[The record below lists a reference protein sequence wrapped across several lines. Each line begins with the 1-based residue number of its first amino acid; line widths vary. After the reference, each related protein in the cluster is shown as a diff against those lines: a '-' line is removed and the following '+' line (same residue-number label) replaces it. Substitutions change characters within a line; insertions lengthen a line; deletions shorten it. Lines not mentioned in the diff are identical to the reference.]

1 MEGYPVLKDDIF
13 FAKIWT
19 DAGMEVK
26 IRNTTTE
33 KDFKPT
39 YDTVLLLVL
48 CDGTNTVEK
57 ISEKLSNQ
65 SGEPVEAL
73 TEEINSILEI
83 LLKKGIITFVDT
95 PLDCA
100 LPPAK
105 EVRRKYITESAQIE
119 ITNKCNLSCLH
130 CFNNSG
136 ESCPK
141 EFTTPEILSLID
153 VLSSMGV
160 HKITLTGGEPFLH
173 PDLFQIVEHARK
185 APMTVT
191 IFTNGTLITEED
203 IQKCK
208 EVHVK
213 FAVSVDSYNSDTHD
227 RFRGQKGALHKTLHS
242 INILK
247 NAGLP
252 VRISVSLSQVNK
264 HELIDTLTYFKDHDL
279 IDYHVAEVNIS
290 GRGRNEVVIPPEEF
304 YKVLVDQLN
313 FEKSSHTMNKRSPKP
328 EGGCG
333 IAQSLIY
340 IKADGTILPCHACH
354 QDMGVGN
361 VRDVDLPTFWDSNE
375 TLEMLRNMRAEN
387 DYMCKEC
394 PYITYCD
401 GCIGNAFISER
412 KYCCYDLY
420 ACARFKAYDTVEL
433 LE

>member
-1 MEGYPVLKDDIF
+1 MEGYPLLKDDIF

-19 DAGMEVK
+19 DAGVEVK

-39 YDTVLLLVL
+39 SDTVLLLDL
-48 CDGTNTVEK
+48 CNGTNTVKE
-57 ISEKLSNQ
+57 IGEKLSNQ
-65 SGEPVEAL
+65 SGEPVETL
-73 TEEINSILEI
+73 IEDIISILEI
-83 LLKKGIITFVDT
+83 LQKKSIITFVDT

-105 EVRRKYITESAQIE
+105 EVKRKYFTESAQIE
-119 ITNKCNLSCLH
+119 LTNTCNLSCLH

-136 ESCPK
+136 ESHPN
-141 EFTTPEILSLID
+141 ELTTQEILSLID

-173 PDLFQIVEHARK
+173 PDLFKIVEYARK

-191 IFTNGTLITEED
+191 IFTNGTLITEDD

-208 EVHVK
+208 ELAIK
-213 FAVSVDSYNSDTHD
+213 FAISVDSCNPDTHD
-227 RFRGQKGALHKTLHS
+227 RFRGQKGALYKTLHN
-242 INILK
+242 INLLR

-252 VRISVSLSQVNK
+252 VRISVSLSTLNRN
-264 HELIDTLTYFKDHDL
+264 EIIETLTYFNNHDL
-279 IDYHVAEVNIS
+279 TDYQVAEVNIS
-290 GRGRNEVVIPPEEF
+290 GRERDEVVITPEEF
-304 YKVLVDQLN
+304 FKVLVDQLN
-313 FEKSSHTMNKRSPKP
+313 FEKSSHTLNKRPPKP
-328 EGGCG
+328 EGGCK

-361 VRDVDLPTFWDSNE
+361 VRDVDLPTFWDSND
-375 TLEMLRNMRAEN
+375 TLEMLRSLRAEN
-387 DYMCKEC
+387 DDICREC
-394 PYITYCD
+394 PYIDYCD
-401 GCIGNAFISER
+401 GCIGNAFISQREYR
-412 KYCCYDLY
+412 CYDPY
-420 ACARFKAYDTVEL
+420 ACARFKAYDTLDL